1 MLKKTIEF
9 EDFNGN
15 HRKEDHYF
23 NLTKSEIMKMEM
35 STKGGMTEMIN
46 NIIAAQDTPAILKI
60 FEDLVAAS
68 YGRKSLDG
76 REFEKSDEIFAKF
89 KSSNAYDELFMELI
103 SEPKKA
109 ADFFNGLVP
118 KELADKVQ
126 EEMKNNPTLAALE

>member
-1 MLKKTIEF
+1 MLKKNIEF

-15 HRKEDHYF
+15 IRKEDHYF

-46 NIIAAQDTPAILKI
+46 NIIASQDTPAILKI

-76 REFEKSDEIFAKF
+76 REFEKSEEIFNKF
-89 KSSNAYDELFMELI
+89 KSSNAYDKLFMELI
-103 SEPKKA
+103 SDPKKA

-118 KELADKVQ
+118 KDLAEKVQ
-126 EEMKNNPTLAALE
+126 EEMKNNPDLVALN

>member
-15 HRKEDHYF
+15 NRKEDHYF

-46 NIIAAQDTPAILKI
+46 NIIASQDTPAILKI

-76 REFEKSDEIFAKF
+76 REFEKSEEIFNKF
-89 KSSNAYDELFMELI
+89 KSSNAYDNLFMELI
-103 SEPKKA
+103 SDPKKA

-118 KELADKVQ
+118 KDLAEKVQ
-126 EEMKNNPTLAALE
+126 EEMKNNPDLVALN

>member
-15 HRKEDHYF
+15 NRKEDHYF

-46 NIIAAQDTPAILKI
+46 NIIASQDTPAILKI

-76 REFEKSDEIFAKF
+76 REFEKSEEIFNKF
-89 KSSNAYDELFMELI
+89 KSSNAYDNLFMELI
-103 SEPKKA
+103 SDPKKA

-118 KELADKVQ
+118 KDLAEKVQ
-126 EEMKNNPTLAALE
+126 EEMKNNPDLVTLN

>member
-9 EDFNGN
+9 KDFNGN
-15 HRKEDHYF
+15 NRKEDHYF

-60 FEDLVAAS
+60 FEDLVEAS

-76 REFEKSDEIFAKF
+76 REFEKSEEIYNKF

-103 SEPKKA
+103 SDPKKA

-118 KELADKVQ
+118 ADLAEKVQ
-126 EEMKNNPTLAALE
+126 EEMKNNPDLLAIE

>member
-15 HRKEDHYF
+15 KRKEDHYF

-35 STKGGMTEMIN
+35 GTKGGMTEMIN

-60 FEDLVAAS
+60 FEDMVAAS
-68 YGRKSLDG
+68 YGIKSADG
-76 REFEKSDEIFAKF
+76 REFDKSPEHFKKF
-89 KSSNAYDELFMELI
+89 QSSNAYDELFMELI
-103 SEPKKA
+103 ADPKKA

-118 KELADKVQ
+118 KDLADKVQ
-126 EEMKNNPTLAALE
+126 EEMKNNPTLMALE